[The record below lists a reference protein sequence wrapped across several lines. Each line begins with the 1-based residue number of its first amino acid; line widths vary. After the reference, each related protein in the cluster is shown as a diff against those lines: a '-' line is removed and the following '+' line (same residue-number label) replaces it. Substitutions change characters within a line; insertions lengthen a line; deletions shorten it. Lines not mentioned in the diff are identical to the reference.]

1 MFLDAA
7 IGKDLMRGM
16 LHAHLLHDAIQ
27 KHSGSSTQAMS
38 VDHGSIRSLELIAQ
52 TYHVLA
58 NSFPIMLQNLEEK
71 GWKIGDEFVTIEPS
85 NAVRL
90 RIQKERT

>member
-1 MFLDAA
+1 
-7 IGKDLMRGM
+7 MRGM